1 LYACTL
7 ACPLGR
13 VRARASA
20 LRGHTADCS
29 GAAPRIAQV
38 DKQALARVWRDGQ
51 QKPVHIYRLAC
62 AWTMEEK
69 VLQRQLLKEDM
80 AHALGAD
87 GGADDGADGGAAD
100 GADGAAGG
108 AGSGGKT
115 RFSRAELHELFS
127 LDPEACRSG
136 TDSGGA
142 GGATK
147 GKRAAAA
154 VAAAAAP
161 APLPAAGAYFS
172 CDTYEMLLRRG
183 GGEGEAEAACTANAT
198 SWAAVWPP
206 YAGSASLAASDG
218 PLRVALAEVKVGG
231 GEAALFVRTLRFNEP
246 KVKEGKEEEEEE
258 GGE

>member
-1 LYACTL
+1 LCARTL

-13 VRARASA
+13 ERARASA

-51 QKPVHIYRLAC
+51 CKPVHIYRLAC

-87 GGADDGADGGAAD
+87 DGADD

-108 AGSGGKT
+108 AGSGGSGGKT

-136 TDSGGA
+136 SDSGA
-142 GGATK
+142 AAATK

-154 VAAAAAP
+154 AAAAAAP

-246 KVKEGKEEEEEE
+246 KAKEEKEEEEEEE

>member
-1 LYACTL
+1 M
-7 ACPLGR
+7 
-13 VRARASA
+13 RARASA
-20 LRGHTADCS
+20 LRGHTADCI
-29 GAAPRIAQV
+29 GTAPRIAQV

-51 QKPVHIYRLAC
+51 LKPVHIYRLAC

-87 GGADDGADGGAAD
+87 DGADD

-108 AGSGGKT
+108 AGSGGSGGKT

-136 TDSGGA
+136 SDSGAGA
-142 GGATK
+142 ATK

-154 VAAAAAP
+154 AAVAAAP
-161 APLPAAGAYFS
+161 APLPAAGAYYS

-183 GGEGEAEAACTANAT
+183 GGEGAGAAAAAAPEQAT

-218 PLRVALAEVKVGG
+218 PLRLALAEVKVGG
-231 GEAALFVRTLRFNEP
+231 GEAALFVRTLRFNET
-246 KVKEGKEEEEEE
+246 VKAEEGE